1 MRIITD
7 AQKQA
12 LEDLSAEGLLRGLP
26 IQTAE
31 KDIHITELLRGLS
44 ALEVHHEHFQL
55 AGGKKGIR
63 VRHDENIQLVFVGG
77 TCLSKAYGLINRMSE
92 DIDIKVVLRP
102 PAFALKKDRGNRARL
117 KALHQAVA
125 ELLGKLG
132 FPLIEQT
139 GNPHIRDSHRYY
151 LVDAGYKTAFDVI
164 SSLRPVL
171 KLELIERQPLLP
183 LERQRF
189 GYLYETLAGQP
200 PSTTVEFD
208 CISVAE
214 TLAEK
219 VLSLLRRCADDW
231 DGHQARR
238 DKARQGAAQD
248 GQSEDGGNVRKYGI
262 DPTLVRHIYDVA
274 QIVKAAP
281 PSLDAAHSIFA
292 ALLEKDRAE
301 FAGQNPEFDMD
312 PVGVLTRTLAAAS
325 SNAWLRQQYEKVL
338 MPLVYD
344 NEPPGFDESFAAFEA
359 IAAALLSTCQSAA
372 SPAR

>member
-1 MRIITD
+1 M
-7 AQKQA
+7 
-12 LEDLSAEGLLRGLP
+12 
-26 IQTAE
+26 
-31 KDIHITELLRGLS
+31 
-44 ALEVHHEHFQL
+44 
-55 AGGKKGIR
+55 
-63 VRHDENIQLVFVGG
+63 
-77 TCLSKAYGLINRMSE
+77 
-92 DIDIKVVLRP
+92 
-102 PAFALKKDRGNRARL
+102 
-117 KALHQAVA
+117 HQAVA

-132 FPLIEQT
+132 FPLIEQA
-139 GNPHIRDSHRYY
+139 GNPPIRDSHRYF

-189 GYLYETLAGQP
+189 GYLY
-200 PSTTVEFD
+200 
-208 CISVAE
+208 E

-325 SNAWLRQQYEKVL
+325 SNAWFRQQYEKVL